1 MRERDVFN
9 KNRLIPRKTTKVNS
23 RRIRTLPFLKEKKSL
38 TTLLIMTSKV
48 VVNQKQKITLE
59 QKEAAEAQI
68 WEKKKS
74 INYQTLDYPVEAL
87 VRKYMEGKDN
97 DTNEL
102 FIPDYQRPLVWDEVL
117 QSEFIESVFLGWPM
131 LYICLAN
138 VYDSKNDLY
147 RLEIIDGGQRIRTL
161 ANFINNE
168 LTLTELKKLDKLN
181 GFTFA
186 ELPLTRQRRFQKNTI
201 RTVILT
207 KNTDEEMR
215 LDLFEK
221 IHTLG
226 I

>member
-1 MRERDVFN
+1 M
-9 KNRLIPRKTTKVNS
+9 P
-23 RRIRTLPFLKEKKSL
+23 
-38 TTLLIMTSKV
+38 SKIV
-48 VVNQKQKITLE
+48 TNQKPKITQE

-74 INYQTLDYPVEAL
+74 INYQTVDYRVEAL

-117 QSEFIESVFLGWPM
+117 QSKFIESVFLGWPM
-131 LYICLAN
+131 LYICLAD

-147 RLEIIDGGQRIRTL
+147 RLEIIDGGQRIITL

-168 LTLTELKKLDKLN
+168 LTLTELEKLEKLN

-186 ELPLTRQRRFQKNTI
+186 DLPLARQARFQRNTI

-207 KNTDEEMR
+207 KDTAEEMR
-215 LDLFEK
+215 RDLFEK

>member
-1 MRERDVFN
+1 
-9 KNRLIPRKTTKVNS
+9 
-23 RRIRTLPFLKEKKSL
+23 
-38 TTLLIMTSKV
+38 MTSKIV
-48 VVNQKQKITLE
+48 TNQKKEITQE

-74 INYQTLDYPVEAL
+74 INYQTVDYRVEAL
-87 VRKYMEGKDN
+87 VRKYMEGKDD

-102 FIPDYQRPLVWDEVL
+102 FIPDDQRPLVWDEVL
-117 QSEFIESVFLGWPM
+117 QSKFIESVFLGWPM
-131 LYICLAN
+131 LHICLAD
-138 VYDSKNDLY
+138 VYDSKNNLY

-168 LTLTELKKLDKLN
+168 LTLTELEKLDKLN

-186 ELPLTRQRRFQKNTI
+186 DLPLVRQGRFKRNTI

-215 LDLFEK
+215 RDLFEK